1 MNDDWGNIHY
11 SPIQDYQYE
20 QFFQEVQYNGKE
32 LNDDE
37 RKEFLK
43 KVDECISQHI
53 EGLPLAKDILE
64 RIKDLHDDFHEI
76 QRTIVSA
83 SQFCLITMIDSMVLG
98 KYFILANKDYD
109 RRLMRGKLKVVL
121 NEGFKKLYGFTD
133 NNKGK
138 SEWKKLASILKYFPQ
153 EINQQYNYL
162 SSLLDGHSK
171 SSSSWWKDERDVE
184 THLDTEKLYNSRCE
198 DIIESKVMMESLKL
212 YNTLFAVS
220 NFLFNMH
227 SCINNFCID
236 KYKRGELKE
245 E

>member
-1 MNDDWGNIHY
+1 MENVQY
-11 SPIQDYQYE
+11 SPILNYRYE

-53 EGLPLAKDILE
+53 DGLPLTKDTLDN
-64 RIKDLHDDFHEI
+64 IKDLHDEFHEI
-76 QRTIVSA
+76 QRTIVSV

-109 RRLMRGKLKVVL
+109 RRLMRGKQRVVL
-121 NEGFKKLYGFTD
+121 NEGFKKLYGFND
-133 NNKGK
+133 NNREN
-138 SEWKKLASILKYFPQ
+138 SEWIKLASILKYFPE
-153 EINQQYNYL
+153 EINHQYKYL
-162 SSLLDGHSK
+162 SSLLEGHSK
-171 SSSSWWKDERDVE
+171 SSSWWKDERAVE
-184 THLDTEKLYNSRCE
+184 THLDTQKLYNSRCE

-212 YNTLFAVS
+212 YNTLFAVN

-227 SCINNFCID
+227 SCINNFLID
-236 KYKRGELKE
+236 LYNRGELKE
-245 E
+245 V

>member
-53 EGLPLAKDILE
+53 DGLPLTKDILE

-109 RRLMRGKLKVVL
+109 RRLMRGKLRVVL
-121 NEGFKKLYGFTD
+121 NEGFKKLYGFND
-133 NNKGK
+133 KNREN
-138 SEWKKLASILKYFPQ
+138 SEWIKLASILKYFPE
-153 EINQQYNYL
+153 EINHQYKYL
-162 SSLLDGHSK
+162 SSLLEGHSK
-171 SSSSWWKDERDVE
+171 SSLWWKDERDME
-184 THLDTEKLYNSRCE
+184 THLDTEELYNSRCE
-198 DIIESKVMMESLKL
+198 LIIESKVMMESLKL
-212 YNTLFAVS
+212 YNTLYAVN
-220 NFLFNMH
+220 NFLSNMH

>member
-1 MNDDWGNIHY
+1 MENVQY
-11 SPIQDYQYE
+11 SPILNYRYE

-109 RRLMRGKLKVVL
+109 RRLMRGKLRVVL
-121 NEGFKKLYGFTD
+121 NEGFKKLYGFND
-133 NNKGK
+133 KNREN
-138 SEWKKLASILKYFPQ
+138 SEWIKLASILKYFPE
-153 EINQQYNYL
+153 EINHQYKYL
-162 SSLLDGHSK
+162 SSLLEGHSK
-171 SSSSWWKDERDVE
+171 SSLWWKDERDME
-184 THLDTEKLYNSRCE
+184 THLDTEELYNSRCE
-198 DIIESKVMMESLKL
+198 PIIESKVMMESLKL
-212 YNTLFAVS
+212 YNTLYAVN
-220 NFLFNMH
+220 NFLSNMH
-227 SCINNFCID
+227 SCINNFCVD

>member
-1 MNDDWGNIHY
+1 MENVQY
-11 SPIQDYQYE
+11 SPIRNYRYE

-53 EGLPLAKDILE
+53 DGLPLTKDTLDN
-64 RIKDLHDDFHEI
+64 IKDLHDEFHKI
-76 QRTIVSA
+76 QRTIVSV

-109 RRLMRGKLKVVL
+109 RRMMRGKLRVVL
-121 NEGFKKLYGFTD
+121 NEGFKKLYGFND
-133 NNKGK
+133 NNREN
-138 SEWKKLASILKYFPQ
+138 SEWIKLASILKYFPE
-153 EINQQYNYL
+153 EINHQYKYL
-162 SSLLDGHSK
+162 SSLLEGHSK
-171 SSSSWWKDERDVE
+171 SSSWWKDERDVE
-184 THLDTEKLYNSRCE
+184 THLDTQKLYNSRCE

-212 YNTLFAVS
+212 YNTLFAVN

-227 SCINNFCID
+227 SCVNNFCID

-245 E
+245 V

>member
-76 QRTIVSA
+76 QRTIVSV

-109 RRLMRGKLKVVL
+109 RRLMRGKLRVVL
-121 NEGFKKLYGFTD
+121 NEGFKKLYGFND
-133 NNKGK
+133 NNRGN
-138 SEWKKLASILKYFPQ
+138 SEWKKLASVLKYFPE
-153 EINQQYNYL
+153 EINHQYNHL
-162 SSLLDGHSK
+162 SSLLEEHSK
-171 SSSSWWKDERDVE
+171 SSYWWRDERNIE
-184 THLDTEKLYNSRCE
+184 THLDTEKLYDSRCE
-198 DIIESKVMMESLKL
+198 DIIESKVMMDSLKL
-212 YNTLFAVS
+212 YNTLYAVN

-227 SCINNFCID
+227 SCVNNFCID

-245 E
+245 V